1 MNKPEKEVRD
11 YYDETERAILK
22 KLEQHY
28 KEALTDINKRIAQ
41 LMGLQNP
48 DLPQV
53 INHREYQ
60 QRLKSWIEAALDRL
74 HAKEYDSIAEYLDD
88 SYKNGFV
95 GTMYTLYHQD
105 VPFLLPID
113 ESVAIKAVTL
123 NSHLSE
129 GLYAS
134 LGFDLKELRKTVQSE
149 ITRGIATGLM
159 YKDIARNISN
169 ASGVPMRRA
178 KTIARTE
185 AGRIQEQATMDAAN
199 KAKEKGADL
208 VKQWSA
214 IRDGRTRENHRYLH
228 GQVRE
233 LDEYFEVEGH
243 EALEPHGFGVAS
255 EDCNCRCT
263 TLIRQRS
270 KMNEAEYKRLQEVAR
285 DHGLLVKDSK
295 EYGHK
300 VSKNFADFKKNYL
313 NAMRTVEP
321 K

>member
-11 YYDETERAILK
+11 YYDETERAVLK

-28 KEALTDINKRIAQ
+28 KEALKDINRRIAQ
-41 LMGLQNP
+41 LLGQQNP
-48 DLPQV
+48 QLPEI
-53 INHREYQ
+53 INHVEYQ
-60 QRLKSWIEAALDRL
+60 RTVRAWIQAALDRL
-74 HAKEYDSIAEYLDD
+74 HAKEYDSISEYLAD
-88 SYKNGFV
+88 SYRNGFV
-95 GTMYTLYHQD
+95 GTMYTLHHQD
-105 VPFLLPID
+105 MPFLIPID
-113 ESVAIKAVTL
+113 ENMAIKAVTL
-123 NSHLSE
+123 HTHLKDE
-129 GLYAS
+129 LYTS
-134 LGFDLKELRKTVQSE
+134 LGFDLKELRKTIQTE
-149 ITRGIATGLM
+149 ITRGIASGLM

-199 KAKEKGADL
+199 EAKAKGADL

-214 IRDGRTRENHRYLH
+214 IRDGRTRDNHRYLH

-243 EALEPHGFGVAS
+243 QAMHPHDFGVAS

-263 TLIRQRS
+263 DLIRPRS
-270 KMNEAEYKRLQEVAR
+270 EMDETEYRRLQEVAR

-295 EYGHK
+295 EFGHK
-300 VSKNFADFKKNYL
+300 KARNFADFKKNYL
-313 NAMRTVEP
+313 NAMTTVEQ

>member
-28 KEALTDINKRIAQ
+28 KEALKDINKRIAILLGQ
-41 LMGLQNP
+41 QNP
-48 DLPQV
+48 QLPEV
-53 INHREYQ
+53 INHYEYQ
-60 QRLKSWIEAALDRL
+60 RTLRGWIQAALDRL

-95 GTMYTLYHQD
+95 GTMYTLHHQD
-105 VPFLLPID
+105 MPFLIPID
-113 ESVAIKAVTL
+113 ENMAIKAVTL
-123 NSHLSE
+123 KTHLKDD
-129 GLYAS
+129 LYTS
-134 LGFDLKELRKTVQSE
+134 LGFDLKELRKTIQTE

-199 KAKEKGADL
+199 EAKAKGADL

-243 EALEPHGFGVAS
+243 QAMHPHDFGVAS

-263 TLIRQRS
+263 DLIRPRS
-270 KMNEAEYKRLQEVAR
+270 EMDETEYKRLQEVAR

-295 EYGHK
+295 EFGHK
-300 VSKNFADFKKNYL
+300 KARNFADFKKNYL
-313 NAMRTVEP
+313 NAMTAIEP

>member
-1 MNKPEKEVRD
+1 MNKPEKEVLA
-11 YYDETERAILK
+11 YYDKTEKATLK
-22 KLEQHY
+22 RLEQHY
-28 KEALTDINKRIAQ
+28 VEALRDINRRIAQ
-41 LMGLQNP
+41 LMGVQNP
-48 DLPQV
+48 NLPQV

-60 QRLKSWIEAALDRL
+60 QRLKAWIEAILDRL
-74 HAKEYDSIAEYLDD
+74 HAKEYESIAEYLDD

-95 GTMYTLYHQD
+95 GTMYTLHHQD
-105 VPFLLPID
+105 APFLLPID
-113 ESVAIKAVTL
+113 ENVVMKAITL
-123 NSHLSE
+123 DSHLKDD
-129 GLYAS
+129 LYDS
-134 LGFDLKELRKTVQSE
+134 LGFDLKELRKTIQSE
-149 ITRGIATGLM
+149 ITRGVATGLM
-159 YKDIARNISN
+159 YKDIARNIAN

-208 VKQWSA
+208 IKQWSA
-214 IRDGRTRENHRYLH
+214 IRDGKTRDNHRYLH

-243 EALEPHGFGVAS
+243 QALEPHGFGVAS

-263 TLIRQRS
+263 TLIRPRS
-270 KMNEAEYKRLQEVAR
+270 EMNEAEYKRLQEVAR

-300 VSKNFADFKKNYL
+300 VARNFADFKNKYLKAAETLKN
-313 NAMRTVEP
+313 